1 MKRNEI
7 FLFISAKNWLS
18 KIQNIANFRASQKNQ
33 PHTGFFSLILNVLL
47 LMFILNIHCFFF
59 SFSDMFS
66 KKLQPK
72 RSEDIKK
79 SAAKVLDAKKD
90 TPTRAKHLRLFLD
103 NAEVKNLCFFV
114 ALSLSVKLRQ

>member
-1 MKRNEI
+1 
-7 FLFISAKNWLS
+7 
-18 KIQNIANFRASQKNQ
+18 
-33 PHTGFFSLILNVLL
+33 
-47 LMFILNIHCFFF
+47 
-59 SFSDMFS
+59 MFS

-103 NAEVKNLCFFV
+103 NAEVKNLCFFSE
-114 ALSLSVKLRQ
+114 LSLSDGECWVNKLTQ